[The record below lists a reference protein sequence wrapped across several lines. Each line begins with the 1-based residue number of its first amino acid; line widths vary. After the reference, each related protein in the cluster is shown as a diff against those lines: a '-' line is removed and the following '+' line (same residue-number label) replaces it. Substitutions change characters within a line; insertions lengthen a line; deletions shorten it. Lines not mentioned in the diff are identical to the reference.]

1 MVNEVAAT
9 IPRFSARRRP
19 CGFTLLELL
28 ISVAIIATL
37 ASIALPLSSMVSQQR
52 KEQEL
57 RATLREIRG
66 AIDAYKLA
74 SDDGRIAKELD
85 HSGYPPSLKSLV
97 EGVTDAKSASSGK
110 KLYFLRRIPRDPMA
124 TDPNMEPEA
133 SWIIRSYESSAEH
146 PMPGK
151 DVFDV
156 RSRSTAIGLNG
167 IPYNKW

>member
-1 MVNEVAAT
+1 MVGPFPAL
-9 IPRFSARRRP
+9 RQQR
-19 CGFTLLELL
+19 GFTLLELL

-37 ASIALPLSSMVSQQR
+37 ASIAMPLTSIVSQQR

-57 RATLREIRG
+57 RSMLREIRS

-74 SDDGRIAKELD
+74 ADDGRIAKELD
-85 HSGYPPSLKSLV
+85 QSGYPPSLKSLV
-97 EGVTDAKSASSGK
+97 EGVADAKSANGGK

-124 TDPNMEPEA
+124 SDPELEPEA
-133 SWIIRSYESSAEH
+133 SWALRSYASSADH

-151 DVFDV
+151 DVFDI

-167 IPYNKW
+167 IPYSKW